1 LIKQI
6 LGPQS
11 NFSHDSLPSPRENC
25 RHDLR
30 IALARKVAAA
40 ISARYFLSVHRRP
53 SPAAGHAQRFQS
65 LLQMQEHAAPVHVLA
80 RISYSSKYALAI
92 WHVAA

>member
-1 LIKQI
+1 MVKKKKVHLQQLDKIHLIKQI
-6 LGPQS
+6 LGPRS

-25 RHDLR
+25 RHNLR

-40 ISARYFLSVHRRP
+40 ISARGIFFLSTAGRGQ

-65 LLQMQEHAAPVHVLA
+65 LLQM
-80 RISYSSKYALAI
+80 
-92 WHVAA
+92 